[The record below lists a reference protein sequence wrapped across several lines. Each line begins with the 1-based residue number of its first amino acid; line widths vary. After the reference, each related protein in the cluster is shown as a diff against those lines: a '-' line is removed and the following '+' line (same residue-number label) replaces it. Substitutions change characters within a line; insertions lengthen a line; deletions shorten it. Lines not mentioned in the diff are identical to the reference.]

1 MGAGGVMGGSNW
13 LCPPAVWSRLQFTLG
28 TSIAQPSFS
37 SQLQMPQASEEA
49 DGGAALPHG
58 GMLAAPW
65 AHKGTEESFPCQAQK
80 FVCLPEKNLCAL
92 R

>member
-1 MGAGGVMGGSNW
+1 
-13 LCPPAVWSRLQFTLG
+13 
-28 TSIAQPSFS
+28 
-37 SQLQMPQASEEA
+37 MPQASEEA